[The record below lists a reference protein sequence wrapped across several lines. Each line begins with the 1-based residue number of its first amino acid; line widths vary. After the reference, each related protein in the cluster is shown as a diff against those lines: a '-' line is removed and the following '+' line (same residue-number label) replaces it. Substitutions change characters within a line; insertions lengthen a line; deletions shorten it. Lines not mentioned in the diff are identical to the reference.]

1 MSVAY
6 IVAPL
11 LAAFI
16 AYEVAHLPKQMG
28 GKVSEAVVAELSGEF
43 ERINKSVAQ
52 QIVKS
57 FSESVISSLAT
68 DIANDEEV
76 KELLKNM
83 IRK

>member
-1 MSVAY
+1 
-6 IVAPL
+6 
-11 LAAFI
+11 
-16 AYEVAHLPKQMG
+16 MG